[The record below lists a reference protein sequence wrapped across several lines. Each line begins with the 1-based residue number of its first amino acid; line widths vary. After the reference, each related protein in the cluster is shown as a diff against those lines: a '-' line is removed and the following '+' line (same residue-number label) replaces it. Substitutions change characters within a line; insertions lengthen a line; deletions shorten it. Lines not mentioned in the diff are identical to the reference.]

1 MEVKEAI
8 NKLVDVNKVNINA
21 YSVLCEVVSVEVPF
35 VDCKPLNGS
44 ALFNSVKLNAGND
57 KNYIV
62 PKVGSNVI
70 VSMLDKNNAY
80 ISMFSEIEKIY
91 LNSNEIIFNEGS
103 LGGLIKINE
112 LTQKINELVT
122 NYNQLVRFFNTH
134 VHTGTVLIGTTP
146 LPLTIIPTTTSA
158 PLTPLFNK
166 VDFENTK
173 IKH

>member
-1 MEVKEAI
+1 MEIKEAI
-8 NKLVDVNKVNINA
+8 NKLVDVNKVKINA
-21 YSVLCEVVSVEVPF
+21 YSILCEVVSVEVPF
-35 VDCKPLNGS
+35 ADCKPLDGS

-62 PKVGSNVI
+62 PKVGSTVI

-80 ISMFSEIEKIY
+80 ISMFSEIDKIY
-91 LNSNEIIFNEGS
+91 LNSNEIIFNDGS

-122 NYNQLVRFFNTH
+122 NYNQLVSFFNAH
-134 VHTGTVLIGTTP
+134 VHAGTVLVGSVP
-146 LPLTIIPTTTSA
+146 LPVTIVPTLTTASV
-158 PLTPLFNK
+158 TPIFNK
-166 VDFENTK
+166 ADFENIK